1 MSEFDLQRKADM
13 KNESVQNPKNDN
25 VTAGDIKEE
34 LNTLKDSYAKLLADH
49 ADLAAMVAQLTS
61 DKIDESDNESLK
73 SAKENIEK
81 IRDKL
86 NDIHSR
92 VSSSV
97 SSGKE
102 DVERVK
108 AHVERNPLTSVIAAF
123 TIGYLIA
130 RILGLGGRR

>member
-1 MSEFDLQRKADM
+1 MFVLYS
-13 KNESVQNPKNDN
+13 
-25 VTAGDIKEE
+25 EE
-34 LNTLKDSYAKLLADH
+34 LDALKDSYTKLLADH
-49 ADLAAMVAQLTS
+49 ADLAGMVAQLTS
-61 DKIDESDNESLK
+61 DKIDGSDNEALK
-73 SAKENIEK
+73 KAKENIEK
-81 IRDKL
+81 IQSKL

-108 AHVERNPLTSVIAAF
+108 AHVERNPLTSIIAAF
-123 TIGYLIA
+123 TVGYLIA